1 MQGGGPC
8 QNGEDYEQTY
18 CEIFTIKESKIID
31 LHAFFDTVL
40 VEQCLFNNPL
50 SKQSK
55 TIDDPFQIK

>member
-1 MQGGGPC
+1 MS
-8 QNGEDYEQTY
+8 NGEDYEQTY
-18 CEIFTIKESKIID
+18 CEIFTIKEGKIIE

-50 SKQSK
+50 TKKSK